1 MLTIEQI
8 NNLFGVNESFNA
20 PFKLRDILKG
30 KTQRERLFDDF
41 MVQEKDLSFDWF
53 TEYFQKEQSDR
64 KNMKQDY
71 TPNAVTEILNRLLG
85 STDSNVDLCA
95 GTGGLTIKRW
105 NDNKDATFYCEEYSD
120 RAIPFLLFNL
130 AIRNMDAIVCHGDS
144 LTHEFKAIYKLNDY
158 LKYSDITLIDEV
170 PDIKA
175 QTTVMNPPYS
185 LTYDPSKSKLAGT
198 LPPKSKADY
207 AFVKEGLEKLDEHGT
222 LAVILPHGVLFRG
235 ANEAKIRRELI
246 DSNLLDAVIGL
257 PDKLFLNTQIPTV
270 ILVLKKNRERQGIT
284 IIDASKE
291 FEKQKNINV
300 MKLEH
305 IDKIINAYRKYVTL
319 DKFSNV
325 IMVEKIRDN
334 DYNLNIPRYID
345 TYEPEPIEPLENIM
359 QDITDLDSQIAQA
372 NQDLSVMMSEL
383 VGTTPEADDEIKKFA
398 KFFAKET
405 GNAKQHRGEQLSL
418 L

>member
-1 MLTIEQI
+1 M
-8 NNLFGVNESFNA
+8 NESFNA

-30 KTQRERLFDDF
+30 KTQREQLFDDF

-144 LTHEFKAIYKLNDY
+144 LTHEFKAIYKLNDS

-319 DKFSNV
+319 DKFSDV

-334 DYNLNIPRYID
+334 DYKLNIPRYID

-383 VGTTPEADDEIKKFA
+383 VGTTPEADDEIRKFA

-405 GNAKQHRGEQLSL
+405 GNAKQRRGEQLSL